1 MSDSDMVNVQ
11 CETCGVYIS
20 LDGLS
25 VQIKKSLRKPVE
37 CPICRNSRIARE
49 IEAEEAGF
57 AGEAEEDIAPRPR
70 EFKKAANQTV
80 F

>member
-11 CETCGVYIS
+11 CETCGVYIR

-49 IEAEEAGF
+49 IEATDADF
-57 AGEAEEDIAPRPR
+57 AGDIVEDSEPKARA
-70 EFKKAANQTV
+70 FKRAANQTV